1 MFSENVCK
9 HCGACC
15 AFFRVSFYW
24 READPSQG
32 GKVPSE
38 YVEEETEFH
47 DNLKGTNQAHP
58 YCAALSG
65 KIGERVSCTIYNHRP
80 SPCREFGIHYIH
92 GKNYITPEDLERCNK
107 ARAAWNLPPLTM
119 DELNPGAPRPE
130 FTKIIEKVTKHHRI
144 KFVSRKQRGGSG
156 SMQPPSYGEG
166 SGLTHP

>member
-38 YVEEETEFH
+38 FVEEETEFY
-47 DNLKGTNQAHP
+47 DNMKGTNQAHP

-65 KIGERVSCTIYNHRP
+65 KIGERVACTIYNNRP
-80 SPCREFGIHYIH
+80 SPCREFGIQFKH
-92 GKNYITPEDLERCNK
+92 GKINITPEDLERCNK

-119 DELNPGAPRPE
+119 EELTPAAPRIHLASI
-130 FTKIIEKVTKHHRI
+130 FRKAVNHHWGKLLKHHPDR
-144 KFVSRKQRGGSG
+144 GSG
-156 SMQPPSYGEG
+156 SNQPPTS
-166 SGLTHP
+166 T